1 MNTTTSGD
9 QVKVHTI
16 FSLLVEALYTAPAA
30 TIPRNLDSNLPIL
43 EMFYVYITATVTD
56 ALPVCIHLLLLLSG
70 GGPGL
75 MLQCIHLQPKSLF
88 ATKDINKAG

>member
-1 MNTTTSGD
+1 
-9 QVKVHTI
+9 
-16 FSLLVEALYTAPAA
+16 
-30 TIPRNLDSNLPIL
+30 
-43 EMFYVYITATVTD
+43 MFYVYITATVTD

-75 MLQCIHLQPKSLF
+75 MLQCIRLQPKSLF